1 MDYLHIIL
9 LSVIQG
15 LTEFLPVSSSGHL
28 VLAPMVFAFDD
39 QGLALDAILHLG
51 TLFAIIIYFRRDLTE
66 LALSLATPHADA
78 ATRSLAVSLLL
89 ASIPAGAIGYFAGDA
104 IETHLRNPTFV
115 AYNLLVWSV
124 VFYIADRY
132 SRREGLKRL
141 GLKEMQLGQV
151 MLVGFAQALALLPGT
166 SRSGVTI
173 AAGLFT
179 NLAPATAA
187 RFSFLLGTPVI
198 FAAGIYELGKVFLLS
213 GAEQSLAMDQLAL
226 GLLVSFLVGLG
237 AIHLLLKIVARV
249 GLTPFIIY
257 RVVLALAIIV
267 IYTR

>member
-28 VLAPMVFAFDD
+28 VLAPMVFDFDD

-51 TLFAIIIYFRRDLTE
+51 TLLAIFIYFRRDLTE
-66 LALSLATPHADA
+66 LGLSLCRADA
-78 ATRSLAVSLLL
+78 DPATRGLAMSLLL
-89 ASIPAGAIGYFAGDA
+89 ASIPAGALGFFAGDT
-104 IETHLRNPTFV
+104 IEANLRNPTFV
-115 AYNLLVWSV
+115 AYNLLVWSA

-132 SRREGLKRL
+132 SRRVTTRPLE
-141 GLKEMQLGQV
+141 LKELQLGQV

-179 NLAPATAA
+179 NLAPAAAA

-198 FAAGIYELGKVFLLS
+198 FAAGVYELDKVFLS
-213 GAEQSLAMDQLAL
+213 GNGIPAL
-226 GLLVSFLVGLG
+226 GAGQLLTGLLLSFLVGLG
-237 AIHLLLKIVARV
+237 AIYLLLKIVSRV
-249 GLTPFIIY
+249 GLIPFIIY
-257 RVVLALAIIV
+257 RVILALFILFA
-267 IYTR
+267 YPH